1 MLLCGSDLLESFSK
15 PGVWIP
21 DQSKEEVEPEEVL
34 GRITA
39 ACARLVQGTR
49 QALAPCPGGRGFQC
63 RAGTAVR
70 VPGQALSWALAISQD
85 GCHATSGNNR
95 RWRSCTEVTG
105 WCSAAWSPCRQEMP
119 LVGGVCAWR

>member
-49 QALAPCPGGRGFQC
+49 QALAPCHGGRVRGGVGSSAGRARRCGC
-63 RAGTAVR
+63 RGR
-70 VPGQALSWALAISQD
+70 LSPG
-85 GCHATSGNNR
+85 H
-95 RWRSCTEVTG
+95 WRSRRTDATLR
-105 WCSAAWSPCRQEMP
+105 AATIGDGDR
-119 LVGGVCAWR
+119 ARR